1 LEKILLEYENFRCS
15 KIAKEVTITSMVVK
29 ESNEAA
35 APDRDD
41 KQAFDSDQKEH
52 CGVLTI
58 SGKNRL
64 INWTGC
70 VWQQGND
77 VQPDPCRLED
87 EQD

>member
-1 LEKILLEYENFRCS
+1 MEKILLEYDQCHCD
-15 KIAKEVTITSMVVK
+15 KINKEVTITSMVIK

-35 APDRDD
+35 APGWDD
-41 KQAFDSDQKEH
+41 KKAFDCDQKEH

-70 VWQQGND
+70 KH
-77 VQPDPCRLED
+77 PKIFPR
-87 EQD
+87 